1 MPVGVLGAAMA
12 SGMRAEA
19 AQAPSLGSSILHT
32 IAAGG
37 SPAIAPAGL
46 PFSISAWV
54 ASTAMLAA
62 IVLVSAGVPVW
73 WGTTIEARTLPQADR
88 PIPAGQARTDSAF
101 PNMMAAPIT
110 ADSKL
115 TFLRQALEQLRNEPS
130 SGEPT
135 KLGLQLRK
143 YMLGLT
149 AEELEPV
156 GKLLG
161 EVPGYEGEFPAILG
175 AFSTRV
181 AKLNSPL
188 ALELLGSGKEKGD
201 GKDGGIRFAGRH
213 SWMCCHGGS
222 ICRRFCGFA
231 ARTKI

>member
-1 MPVGVLGAAMA
+1 
-12 SGMRAEA
+12 
-19 AQAPSLGSSILHT
+19 
-32 IAAGG
+32 
-37 SPAIAPAGL
+37 
-46 PFSISAWV
+46 
-54 ASTAMLAA
+54 
-62 IVLVSAGVPVW
+62 
-73 WGTTIEARTLPQADR
+73 
-88 PIPAGQARTDSAF
+88 
-101 PNMMAAPIT
+101 MAAPVT
-110 ADSKL
+110 ANSKL

-175 AFSTRV
+175 AFSTRL
-181 AKLNSPL
+181 AQLNSPL